1 MTDKKRFP
9 WRDFWALTRPYWSSE
24 DRWAARGLLA
34 AIVGLNLGA
43 VYLNVVFNEW
53 NNLFYTALQDLNE
66 AEALHQLFRFSWLAA
81 IFIAV
86 AVYRLY
92 LNQMLQIR
100 WRNWLTE
107 RFITR
112 WLDHHAYFRLQLT
125 GSATDNPDQRIAQ
138 DLALFVQLTLS
149 LALGL
154 LSSVVTLF
162 SFLAILWELSG
173 PLSFTLAGHAISIP
187 GYMLWAAILYAVIGT
202 WLINR
207 IGVPLVGL
215 NFNQQRFEADFRF
228 SLVRFRENAEAIA
241 LLGGEA
247 REQDNFRKTF
257 IPVVKNWWALMRRR
271 KSLTTWSTGYAQIA
285 VIFPFVVA
293 APRYFSKA
301 ITLGG
306 LMQIASAF
314 GQVQDALSFI
324 VTAYADIAE
333 WRAVVERLVTFHDAM
348 HDAIAAEEAKTISR
362 EEGKAAVLAVDKLG
376 IRLPDGK
383 PLVAD
388 ASLSIASG
396 EAVLITGR
404 SGSGKSTLFRALA
417 GLWPFGK
424 GSIRLPAAAKV
435 MFLPQ
440 KAYMPQGTFA
450 DVLTY
455 PEPAEAISDEAMRQA
470 LADCGLEQF
479 ADRLDENRNWALALS
494 PGEQQRV
501 AFARVLLKRPDWV
514 FLDEATA
521 SLDAELE
528 RMLYARLRERLP
540 GLTIISIGHRP
551 GIAQYHDRTLEL
563 RPDADGARLAE
574 TAAVARPAP

>member
-1 MTDKKRFP
+1 MTEKKRFP

-24 DRWAARGLLA
+24 ERWAARGLLA
-34 AIVGLNLGA
+34 AIIALNLGA
-43 VYLNVVFNEW
+43 VYINVVFNEW

-66 AEALHQLFRFSWLAA
+66 QEALHQLFRFSWLAA

-100 WRNWLTE
+100 WRSWLTE
-107 RFITR
+107 RFVTR

-162 SFLAILWELSG
+162 SFLAILWQLSG
-173 PLSFTLAGHAISIP
+173 PLSFMLSGHQINIP
-187 GYMLWAAILYAVIGT
+187 GYMLWAAILYALVGT

-207 IGVPLVGL
+207 IGLPLVGL
-215 NFNQQRFEADFRF
+215 NFSQQRFEADFRF
-228 SLVRFRENAEAIA
+228 SLVRFRENAEAVA
-241 LLGGEA
+241 LYGGEA
-247 REQDNFRKTF
+247 REHDNFHKTF
-257 IPVVKNWWALMRRR
+257 VPVIKNWWALMRRQ
-271 KSLTTWSTGYAQIA
+271 KTLTWWTSGYAQIA
-285 VIFPFVVA
+285 IIFPFVVA

-324 VTAYADIAE
+324 ITSYSNIAE
-333 WRAVVERLVTFHDAM
+333 WRAVVDRLVTFHHAM
-348 HDAIAAEEAKTISR
+348 HTAIAAEESPTITR
-362 EEGKAAVLAVDKLG
+362 TEGRVAALDVDKLG
-376 IRLPDGK
+376 LQLPNGK
-383 PLVAD
+383 PLITS
-388 ASLSIASG
+388 ASLTVKAG
-396 EAVLITGR
+396 EAVLITGP

-417 GLWPFGK
+417 GLWPFGS
-424 GSIRLPAAAKV
+424 GTIHVPAGAKL

-440 KAYMPQGTFA
+440 KPYMPQGTFA
-450 DVLTY
+450 DVLSY
-455 PEPAEAISDEAMRQA
+455 PEPTTDSSDESKRQA
-470 LADCGLEQF
+470 LIDCGLEPF
-479 ADRLDENRNWALALS
+479 TERLDEDQNWSLVLS

-501 AFARVLLKRPDWV
+501 AFARILLKRPDWV

-521 SLDAELE
+521 SLDTTLE
-528 RMLYARLRERLP
+528 QMLYTRLRQRLP
-540 GLTIISIGHRP
+540 DLTIVSIGHRP
-551 GIAQYHDRTLEL
+551 GIAEHHDRKVEL
-563 RPDADGARLAE
+563 HPQPDGARLE
-574 TAAVARPAP
+574 APPQPR